1 MEMEYGDDDTMYRV
15 PTRGYAN
22 KKPIIQRGGDDR
34 CSIESSRQKI
44 IREKNAS
51 SFPMGVR
58 IRDVRN
64 GARYTTAR
72 DIKWSFIQPRLVKR
86 CDAVITRTA

>member
-34 CSIESSRQKI
+34 CSNHRVKKL
-44 IREKNAS
+44 REKNAS

>member
-1 MEMEYGDDDTMYRV
+1 MIVARSNHRV
-15 PTRGYAN
+15 
-22 KKPIIQRGGDDR
+22 KKL
-34 CSIESSRQKI
+34 
-44 IREKNAS
+44 REKNAS

-72 DIKWSFIQPRLVKR
+72 DIKWSFIQARLVKR